1 MGLFSSNKKSGT
13 NTKSASGNTA
23 NTKSKQMKKSPLT
36 DVPKTVQGSIP
47 YLGVYE
53 NGIFQNDENTY
64 SKVYKIP
71 DMNFLIEDTERQKE
85 IFGNF
90 MELLSSFGPEV
101 HVQQVIFNKT
111 IKPAELESKVL
122 MKTQNDKLNE
132 YREEMNEM
140 LIDKMAKASNNI
152 IHEKYFV
159 LSVEADDIVTAKA
172 TFERLDREISAG
184 FERVTKTTT
193 KL

>member
-13 NTKSASGNTA
+13 NTKYASGNAA

-71 DMNFLIEDTERQKE
+71 DMNFLI
-85 IFGNF
+85 
-90 MELLSSFGPEV
+90 
-101 HVQQVIFNKT
+101 
-111 IKPAELESKVL
+111 
-122 MKTQNDKLNE
+122 
-132 YREEMNEM
+132 
-140 LIDKMAKASNNI
+140 
-152 IHEKYFV
+152 
-159 LSVEADDIVTAKA
+159 
-172 TFERLDREISAG
+172 
-184 FERVTKTTT
+184 
-193 KL
+193 